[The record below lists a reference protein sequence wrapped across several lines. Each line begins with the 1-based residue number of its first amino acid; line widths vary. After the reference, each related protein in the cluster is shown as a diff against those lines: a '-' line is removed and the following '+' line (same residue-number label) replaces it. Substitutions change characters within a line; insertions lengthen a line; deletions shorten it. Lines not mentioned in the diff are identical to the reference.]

1 MPVLGV
7 DQKEGSRLV
16 TYFPLVFDFVHKLI
30 QSLGITVKMYI
41 MIFLKYAI
49 IFFKNCI
56 IQISF
61 FLWNHILCNNHLM
74 K

>member
-41 MIFLKYAI
+41 MIFFKYAI
-49 IFFKNCI
+49 IFFKKLHYPNFI
-56 IQISF
+56 FSVKSYF
-61 FLWNHILCNNHLM
+61 M
-74 K
+74 

>member
-16 TYFPLVFDFVHKLI
+16 TYFPLVYDFVHKLI
-30 QSLGITVKMYI
+30 QSLDIIVKMYI

-49 IFFKNCI
+49 IVF
-56 IQISF
+56 
-61 FLWNHILCNNHLM
+61 
-74 K
+74 